1 MIPQMPQGP
10 TQQAPGQAPMTGQM
24 GNALPNMLAQ
34 QKGSAPPPQVG
45 QLARMPV
52 EQLKQLFFQTM
63 SMDTGLQPLT
73 VLAAIKQASE
83 SQKLQQAIQ
92 GQQFRDQAAQQPG
105 TVRDDILQSSYAGG
119 GIVALNKG
127 GEVQRFQSGTGP
139 GGLTTGFAPQYQAM
153 REAGIDISPYDS
165 PEVRAD
171 KIRRFEEY
179 KRTGVVPPASQTER
193 TLPTGAEEDRRK
205 IAEFASGV
213 KQNVLLPAGAAI
225 ADVATAIPRGLA
237 GAYNSTV
244 VRGLRALGLPIEY
257 IQDVAGGDFSSLTPY
272 YDKFVRQ
279 AGQQQKDSA
288 GRAETEDYSNES
300 RVGLASKPAP
310 SPASAPISS
319 APSGTAAA
327 PRGIGSLAAPA
338 MESVNEE
345 RRAAR
350 ELLERRIRQAEASKN
365 VPPEVRAAQEG
376 VTSLLTESAKATG
389 EERARMKDLAE
400 RRMQEARERAQKPGY
415 MDPEVLG
422 EILAGMQGSKNLSAA
437 LTGGGAGAGKA
448 VAKRNAAIRAAE
460 DKYDLQQGELFK
472 LDNARRDI
480 EMKKAERAQA
490 IAVGDW
496 DRATKAEQEIIA
508 AQDVYNKASM
518 DVKFK
523 LGEFGLKSRELDL
536 KSQELLQKAQ
546 QTRLMAE
553 QIGDTRLANAISL
566 AQARVQQSR
575 DGIKKV
581 VEGALGPMAAMYQM
595 DPSKFSKDQPELYKR
610 VQDAVKD
617 YQNNV
622 MKPADDSLSRLI
634 AQSESRS
641 AGGQKVV
648 TWGDIP
654 GG

>member
-52 EQLKQLFFQTM
+52 NQLKQLFFQTM

-127 GEVQRFQSGTGP
+127 GAVAFSDGPNEFGLPYPNDETAQRLDELRLEQNEPKRQARKEELRLINEQLADAAKRRKLADLEERRTNALAENNQALASQLQQQSEAVKVRQSDAGPYPETAGLRYPAPTKSTRPAPRALPRP
-139 GGLTTGFAPQYQAM
+139 GG
-153 REAGIDISPYDS
+153 
-165 PEVRAD
+165 V
-171 KIRRFEEY
+171 
-179 KRTGVVPPASQTER
+179 QT
-193 TLPTGAEEDRRK
+193 L
-205 IAEFASGV
+205 
-213 KQNVLLPAGAAI
+213 
-225 ADVATAIPRGLA
+225 
-237 GAYNSTV
+237 
-244 VRGLRALGLPIEY
+244 
-257 IQDVAGGDFSSLTPY
+257 
-272 YDKFVRQ
+272 
-279 AGQQQKDSA
+279 
-288 GRAETEDYSNES
+288 
-300 RVGLASKPAP
+300 
-310 SPASAPISS
+310 
-319 APSGTAAA
+319 AA
-327 PRGIGSLAAPA
+327 PPA
-338 MESVNEE
+338 MESIEEE
-345 RRAAR
+345 RKGLAGT
-350 ELLERRIRQAEASKN
+350 LERRMKAAEAQKTL
-365 VPPEVRAAQEG
+365 PPELRSAQEG
-376 VTSLLTESAKATG
+376 ITSLLTKSAEAVGT
-389 EERARMKDLAE
+389 ERDRVRETAE
-400 RRMQEARERAQKPGY
+400 RRMQEARARSERPGY

-422 EILAGMQGSKNLSAA
+422 EILSGMQGSKNLSGA

-448 VAKRNAAIRAAE
+448 VAKRNAALRAAE
-460 DKYDLQQGELFK
+460 EKYDLQQGELFRI
-472 LDNARRDI
+472 DNARREI
-480 EMKKAERAQA
+480 EMKKAERAEA
-490 IAVGDW
+490 IARGDW
-496 DRATKAEQEIIA
+496 ERANKAEQDIIA
-508 AQDVYNKASM
+508 AQDFYNKASM
-518 DVKFK
+518 EVKFK
-523 LGEFGLKSRELDL
+523 MGEFGLKSRELDL

-553 QIGDTRLANAISL
+553 QVGDTRLANAISL